1 MLKCR
6 DVLAWGSAYSDGA
19 ASPHEKIALRMH
31 LLICGHCR
39 KFIRSLRL
47 TARTVEQ
54 LPLPVD
60 ELRVQKII
68 ALISPREKT

>member
-6 DVLAWGSAYSDGA
+6 DVLALGSLYVDGGVT
-19 ASPHEKIALRMH
+19 PREKLALRTH

-47 TARTVEQ
+47 TMSTVERM
-54 LPLPVD
+54 PLPATD
-60 ELRVQKII
+60 AQVQKII
-68 ALISPREKT
+68 RLILSHE